1 MSDRA
6 LGVLA
11 KQLREKREQLVEA
24 LAAVSAQDY
33 AEYRAICG
41 ERNSARD
48 TGALHLHQS
57 HQRTDCC
64 RETISIS

>member
-33 AEYRAICG
+33 AEYRAMCG
-41 ERNSARD
+41 EIRGLLIAERYTAD
-48 TGALHLHQS
+48 LAKHLEDS
-57 HQRTDCC
+57 D
-64 RETISIS
+64 E